1 MAPASRRTII
11 TAVLGVIGLGVA
23 IYLTVV
29 HYTGAEPICGISHGC
44 HTVQT
49 SKYAELAGIPVA
61 VLGLA
66 GYAALLLALP
76 IRGENGRL
84 VRVAITAIGFL
95 FSAYLTYL
103 ELFVID
109 AICQWCVASAIL
121 MTALLVVT
129 AYDFLAPES
138 DRYSSLAES
147 PVSSATTPAA
157 GRKRAPASTKR

>member
-1 MAPASRRTII
+1 MRPTSRRTIV
-11 TAVLGVIGLGVA
+11 TAVLGLIGLGVA

-129 AYDFLAPES
+129 AYDFLSPES
-138 DRYSSLAES
+138 DRYSSLADS

>member
-1 MAPASRRTII
+1 MRPASRRTIV
-11 TAVLGVIGLGVA
+11 TAVLGLVGLGVA
-23 IYLTVV
+23 IYLTIV

-84 VRVAITAIGFL
+84 IRVAITAIGFL

-121 MTALLVVT
+121 MTALLIVT
-129 AYDFLAPES
+129 AYDFLEPES
-138 DRYSSLAES
+138 DRYSSLADS

-157 GRKRAPASTKR
+157 GRKRAPASTRR

>member
-1 MAPASRRTII
+1 MAPRSRRTII
-11 TAVLGVIGLGVA
+11 VAVLGLIGLGIA
-23 IYLTVV
+23 IYLTIV

-49 SKYAELAGIPVA
+49 SKYAELAGLPVA

-84 VRVAITAIGFL
+84 IRVAITAIGFL

-103 ELFVID
+103 ELFVIN

-121 MTALLVVT
+121 MTALLIAT